1 MTNTIRVIS
10 IDNETTALNHILG
23 HAWAIGIAWTDYPF
37 NHVIGTVY
45 KQPICHELI
54 EIAIPKQWWNGETF
68 RFCMQHN
75 KTRLNDLMIK
85 AAQHEEEYGV
95 LDSFEA
101 VELYIQDQ
109 AAGKLYGIVQN
120 LIRGLGKEDYIVVFN
135 HPDFDVPFLQKIW
148 PGFKDSGF
156 YYRNIKDMQSL
167 IEGHLGRLQAAQYLK
182 AMKEVIGGV
191 KHSAS
196 DDAIDQLK
204 TLIGSGAIKK

>member
-10 IDNETTALNHILG
+10 IDCETTALSHILG
-23 HAWAIGIAWTDYPF
+23 HAWAIGIAWTDYPLS
-37 NHVIGTVY
+37 HVIGTVY

-68 RFCMQHN
+68 RFCMKYN
-75 KTRLNDLMIK
+75 STRLNELIVK
-85 AAQHEEEYGV
+85 AEQYQQEHGV
-95 LDSFEA
+95 FDSFEA

-109 AAGKLYGIVQN
+109 AAHKLVSTVQN
-120 LIRGLGKEDYIVVFN
+120 LIQGLSKEDYIVVFN

-148 PGFKDSGF
+148 PGFKDKGF

-167 IEGHLGRLQAAQYLK
+167 IEGHLGRERTAQYLK
-182 AMKEVIGGV
+182 SSKEAIGGV

-204 TLIGSGAIKK
+204 TLIRSGAIKK